1 MLRGIPGMVQDT
13 LIQGLVGKTVLC
25 LQLCVYDDRDI
36 RNSGLSRPV
45 QRGVGTGGASQHGSS
60 VHVTGRMQHHLPRN
74 QLAAWLAAYNA
85 HSHVSL

>member
-1 MLRGIPGMVQDT
+1 
-13 LIQGLVGKTVLC
+13 
-25 LQLCVYDDRDI
+25 
-36 RNSGLSRPV
+36 V

-85 HSHVSL
+85 NSHVSL